1 MGKARLVALAAIGGR
16 LKRVAHDRGISHV
29 HVHSCADSAH
39 IAMFAHLLGGPSYSI
54 TLHGSLSDYG
64 PNQREKW
71 RHAAFAVVITERLL
85 GEVRRELAGSL
96 PPTVEIAPMGVETE
110 RFVRSAPYR
119 AFSGDCPLR
128 VFSCGRLNPCKG
140 HSDLIRAIAE
150 LRARGFDARLEI
162 AGEDERGGGGYH
174 QELAAEIKRAGL
186 DHAVTLLGA
195 VSEQRVLKGLEE
207 AHVFALASLAEP
219 LGVAIMEAMAL
230 GTPVAV
236 TGAGGVPELVRDGQD
251 GLLVPPADATAMA
264 DAIERI
270 ARDVNLAAKLADS
283 ARARVV
289 GSFDSKRSASLIAKY
304 VHRRPSANSV

>member
-1 MGKARLVALAAIGGR
+1 
-16 LKRVAHDRGISHV
+16 
-29 HVHSCADSAH
+29 
-39 IAMFAHLLGGPSYSI
+39 
-54 TLHGSLSDYG
+54 
-64 PNQREKW
+64 
-71 RHAAFAVVITERLL
+71 
-85 GEVRRELAGSL
+85 
-96 PPTVEIAPMGVETE
+96 MGVETE
-110 RFVRSAPYR
+110 RFVRSTPYR
-119 AFSGDCPLR
+119 AFSGDSPLR

-140 HSDLIRAIAE
+140 HSYLIGAIAE
-150 LRARGFDARLEI
+150 LHARGFDARLDI

-195 VSEQRVLKGLEE
+195 VSEQRVLKGLEK

-270 ARDVNLAAKLADS
+270 ARDVNLASKLANS

-304 VHRRPSANSV
+304 VHRQPSANTV